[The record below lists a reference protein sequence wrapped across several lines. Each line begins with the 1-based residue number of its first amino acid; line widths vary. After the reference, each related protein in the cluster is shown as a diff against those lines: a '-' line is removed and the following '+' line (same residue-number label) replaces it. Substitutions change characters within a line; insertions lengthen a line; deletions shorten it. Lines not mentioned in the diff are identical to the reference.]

1 MNPVAPGECTINT
14 QIINVKS
21 KSIKM
26 EKEQLVIKKEDF
38 DILTTY
44 IKNGNPQSFDK
55 GNVMELATE
64 LRKARLVS
72 KENFPDTVVG
82 LNSTAVVKDMET
94 ERILAITI
102 VTPDK
107 ADISQNKISVLAPIG
122 TALLGFQKGKQISWP
137 VPAGEKKL
145 MILDVF

>member
-1 MNPVAPGECTINT
+1 
-14 QIINVKS
+14 
-21 KSIKM
+21 M

-38 DILTTY
+38 DILTTC
-44 IKNGNPQSFDK
+44 IRNGGSQQSFDK
-55 GNVMELATE
+55 NNVIELAGE
-64 LRKARLVS
+64 LKKARLVS
-72 KENFPDTVVG
+72 KEDFPDTVVA
-82 LNSTAVVKDMET
+82 LNSTAVIKDMET

-122 TALLGFQKGKQISWP
+122 TALLGFQKGREIRWS

-145 MILDVF
+145 IILDVF

>member
-1 MNPVAPGECTINT
+1 
-14 QIINVKS
+14 
-21 KSIKM
+21 M

-44 IKNGNPQSFDK
+44 IRNGNPQSFDK
-55 GNVMELATE
+55 NNVTELATE

-94 ERILAITI
+94 DRILAITV

-122 TALLGFQKGKQISWP
+122 TALLGFQKGKQISWS

>member
-1 MNPVAPGECTINT
+1 M
-14 QIINVKS
+14 K
-21 KSIKM
+21 
-26 EKEQLVIKKEDF
+26 KEQLVIRKEDF

-44 IKNGNPQSFDK
+44 IRNGGHRQSIDRSS
-55 GNVMELATE
+55 VTE
-64 LRKARLVS
+64 LETELKKAKLVPR
-72 KENFPDTVVG
+72 EHFPDTVVG

-94 ERILAITI
+94 ERILAVTI

-122 TALLGFQKGKQISWP
+122 TALLGFQKGKQISWQ

-145 MILDVF
+145 LILDVF

>member
-1 MNPVAPGECTINT
+1 M
-14 QIINVKS
+14 
-21 KSIKM
+21 KM
-26 EKEQLVIKKEDF
+26 KKEQLVIKKEDF

-44 IKNGNPQSFDK
+44 IRNGGHRQSIDRSR
-55 GNVMELATE
+55 VTE
-64 LRKARLVS
+64 LETELKKAKLVPR
-72 KENFPDTVVG
+72 ENFPDTVVG

-94 ERILAITI
+94 QRILAVTI

-122 TALLGFQKGKQISWP
+122 TALLGFQKGKQISWQ

-145 MILDVF
+145 LILDVF

>member
-1 MNPVAPGECTINT
+1 
-14 QIINVKS
+14 
-21 KSIKM
+21 M

-38 DILTTY
+38 DILTTC
-44 IKNGNPQSFDK
+44 IRNGGSQQSFDK
-55 GNVMELATE
+55 NNIQELAGE
-64 LRKARLVS
+64 LKKAKLVS
-72 KENFPDTVVG
+72 KENFPDTVVA
-82 LNSTAVVKDMET
+82 LNSTAVIKDMAT

-122 TALLGFQKGKQISWP
+122 TALLGFQKGREISWS

-145 MILDVF
+145 VILDVF

>member
-1 MNPVAPGECTINT
+1 
-14 QIINVKS
+14 
-21 KSIKM
+21 M

-38 DILTTY
+38 DILTTC
-44 IKNGNPQSFDK
+44 IRNGGSQPSFDK
-55 GNVMELATE
+55 NNVMELAGE
-64 LRKARLVS
+64 LKKAKLVS

-82 LNSTAVVKDMET
+82 LNSTAVIKDMET

-122 TALLGFQKGKQISWP
+122 TALLGFQKGREISWA
-137 VPAGEKKL
+137 VPSGEKKIV
-145 MILDVF
+145 ILDVF

>member
-1 MNPVAPGECTINT
+1 
-14 QIINVKS
+14 
-21 KSIKM
+21 M

-38 DILTTY
+38 DILTTC
-44 IKNGNPQSFDK
+44 IRNGGSQQSFDK
-55 GNVMELATE
+55 NNVMELAGE
-64 LRKARLVS
+64 LKKARLVS

-82 LNSTAVVKDMET
+82 LNSTAVIKDMET

-122 TALLGFQKGKQISWP
+122 TALLGFQKGRQISWS
-137 VPAGEKKL
+137 VPSGEKKL
-145 MILDVF
+145 VILDVF

>member
-1 MNPVAPGECTINT
+1 
-14 QIINVKS
+14 
-21 KSIKM
+21 M

-38 DILTTY
+38 DILTTC
-44 IKNGNPQSFDK
+44 IRNGGSQQSFDK
-55 GNVMELATE
+55 SNVMELAGE
-64 LRKARLVS
+64 LKKAKLVS

-82 LNSTAVVKDMET
+82 LNSTAVIKDMET

-122 TALLGFQKGKQISWP
+122 TALLGFQKGREIRWP

-145 MILDVF
+145 VILDVF

>member
-1 MNPVAPGECTINT
+1 M
-14 QIINVKS
+14 Q
-21 KSIKM
+21 
-26 EKEQLVIKKEDF
+26 KEQLVIKKEDF
-38 DILTTY
+38 DILTTC
-44 IKNGNPQSFDK
+44 IRNGGSRQAFDK
-55 GNVMELATE
+55 NNVMELETE
-64 LRKARLVS
+64 LKKAKLVS

-82 LNSTAVVKDMET
+82 LNSTAVIKDLET
-94 ERILAITI
+94 NRILAITI

-122 TALLGFQKGKQISWP
+122 TALLGFQKGNEISWS

>member
-1 MNPVAPGECTINT
+1 
-14 QIINVKS
+14 
-21 KSIKM
+21 M

-38 DILTTY
+38 DILTTC
-44 IKNGNPQSFDK
+44 IRNGGSQQSFDK
-55 GNVMELATE
+55 NNVTELAGE
-64 LRKARLVS
+64 LKKARLVS
-72 KENFPDTVVG
+72 KEDFPDTVVG
-82 LNSTAVVKDMET
+82 LNSTAVIKDMET

-122 TALLGFQKGKQISWP
+122 TALLGFQKGREIRWS

-145 MILDVF
+145 VILDVF